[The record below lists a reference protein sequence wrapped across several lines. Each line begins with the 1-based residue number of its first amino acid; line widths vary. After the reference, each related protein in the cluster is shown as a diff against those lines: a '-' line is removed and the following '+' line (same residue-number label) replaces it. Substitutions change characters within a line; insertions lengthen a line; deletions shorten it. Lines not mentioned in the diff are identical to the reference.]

1 MLALLII
8 IFIELQIL
16 FGYVFYVIFNFRKL
30 SNIQMKNQKKAVDDL
45 ICVLSSSLTR
55 NESGVSLQ

>member
-16 FGYVFYVIFNFRKL
+16 LGYVAFVVFTFRRL
-30 SNIQMKNQKKAVDDL
+30 SNIQMKSQKRAIDDL
-45 ICVLSSSLTR
+45 ICVVSSSF
-55 NESGVSLQ
+55 NKNGSGVSLQ